1 MLFYHTIPSLTSANI
16 AIIIYIMNNRIKTL
30 CRCALFSALIAICS
44 IITIPIA
51 PVPVNLA
58 FFGLLLTAF
67 LLPANDAVI
76 STAVY
81 IALGLMGLPVFAG
94 MQGGLGVLAGATG
107 GFIMGYLPMVICVSV
122 IKGDGNS
129 PFKSFAAILA
139 GYFICYTFGVLWLT
153 VVSGTRNIIPSAITV
168 LPLIP
173 ADIIKAAGALIV
185 IRKIKGRF

>member
-1 MLFYHTIPSLTSANI
+1 
-16 AIIIYIMNNRIKTL
+16 
-30 CRCALFSALIAICS
+30 
-44 IITIPIA
+44 
-51 PVPVNLA
+51 
-58 FFGLLLTAF
+58 
-67 LLPANDAVI
+67 
-76 STAVY
+76 
-81 IALGLMGLPVFAG
+81 
-94 MQGGLGVLAGATG
+94 
-107 GFIMGYLPMVICVSV
+107 MGYLPMVICISV